1 MLLDLSI
8 EMYPHYPEGV
18 VILSHPPFVFYS
30 IKASMYVE
38 GVWVWEL
45 FHRKNHQDLMVG
57 LTKEGEESGMNL
69 RF

>member
-1 MLLDLSI
+1 MDGVHNCDHRSSMLLDLSI

-38 GVWVWEL
+38 GV
-45 FHRKNHQDLMVG
+45 RVG
-57 LTKEGEESGMNL
+57 ACLVL
-69 RF
+69 

>member
-38 GVWVWEL
+38 GVRVWEHAWSYRGKESFILL
-45 FHRKNHQDLMVG
+45 FLPG
-57 LTKEGEESGMNL
+57 
-69 RF
+69 

>member
-1 MLLDLSI
+1 MAGGLQLAGRSGS
-8 EMYPHYPEGV
+8 PHKVVDGAGV
-18 VILSHPPFVFYS
+18 GGLE
-30 IKASMYVE
+30 E

-57 LTKEGEESGMNL
+57 LTKEGEESGRNL

>member
-38 GVWVWEL
+38 GVWMWEHAWSYRGKGSFFLL
-45 FHRKNHQDLMVG
+45 FLPG
-57 LTKEGEESGMNL
+57 
-69 RF
+69 